1 MSRFQPNRLR
11 VVIVDDQE
19 LVRHAIRNILAV
31 PDIGVIAEADDGE
44 SALEVVM
51 EMAPDVVVMDLGL
64 PGISGIEATRS
75 LAMVAPLCR
84 VLVLTGPGEE
94 HEVVDAI
101 LAGAC
106 GCLLKD
112 ASGDEIVEAVRAAAA
127 GQSVIDRSVAGHL
140 LAQVPDQTEDA
151 APGDAI
157 RAALTERE
165 LDVLKLVAG
174 GKESNQ
180 IAQALFISPKT
191 VQNQISSILAKLQLQ
206 NRIQAAVH
214 AVRGGIL

>member
-1 MSRFQPNRLR
+1 VSRFQPNRLR
-11 VVIVDDQE
+11 VVIVDDQQ
-19 LVRHAIRNILAV
+19 LVRHAMRNILTV
-31 PDIGVIAEADDGE
+31 PDIEVIAEADDGE
-44 SALEVVM
+44 SALELVT

-64 PGISGIEATRS
+64 PGISAIEATRS

-112 ASGDEIVEAVRAAAA
+112 ATGDEIVKAVRAAAA
-127 GQSVIDRSVAGHL
+127 GQSVIDRSVARRL
-140 LAQVPDQTEDA
+140 LAQVRDQTDDA
-151 APGDAI
+151 GGGAI
-157 RAALTERE
+157 RAVPTERE
-165 LDVLKLVAG
+165 LDVLKLVADG
-174 GKESNQ
+174 EESNQ

-191 VQNQISSILAKLQLQ
+191 VQNHISSILAKLQLQ

>member
-1 MSRFQPNRLR
+1 VSRFQPSRLR
-11 VVIVDDQE
+11 VVIVDDQQ
-19 LVRHAIRNILAV
+19 LVRHAMRNILTV
-31 PDIGVIAEADDGE
+31 LDIEVIAEADDGE
-44 SALEVVM
+44 SALELVT

-64 PGISGIEATRS
+64 PGISAIEATRS

-112 ASGDEIVEAVRAAAA
+112 ATGDEIVEAVRAAAA
-127 GQSVIDRSVAGHL
+127 GQSVIDRSVARRL
-140 LAQVPDQTEDA
+140 LAQVRDQTDDA
-151 APGDAI
+151 GGDAI
-157 RAALTERE
+157 RAVPTERE
-165 LDVLKLVAG
+165 LDVLKLVADG
-174 GKESNQ
+174 EESNQ

-191 VQNQISSILAKLQLQ
+191 VQNHISSILAKLQLQ

>member
-11 VVIVDDQE
+11 VVIVDDDE

-64 PGISGIEATRS
+64 PGISGIEVTRS

-101 LAGAC
+101 VAGAC

-112 ASGDEIVEAVRAAAA
+112 ATGDEIVEAVRAAAG
-127 GQSVIDRSVAGHL
+127 GQSVIDRSVARRL
-140 LAQVPDQTEDA
+140 LAQVPDLTDDA

-157 RAALTERE
+157 RAVLTERE

-174 GKESNQ
+174 GEEGNQ
-180 IAQALFISPKT
+180 IARTLFISPKT
-191 VQNQISSILAKLQLQ
+191 VQNHISSVLAKLQLE
-206 NRIQAAVH
+206 NRIRAAVH

>member
-1 MSRFQPNRLR
+1 LSRFQPNRLR

-31 PDIGVIAEADDGE
+31 PDIEVIAEADDGE
-44 SALEVVM
+44 SALEAVM

-64 PGISGIEATRS
+64 PGISGIEATRG

-127 GQSVIDRSVAGHL
+127 GQSVIDRSVAGRL
-140 LAQVPDQTEDA
+140 LAQMPDQTDDA
-151 APGDAI
+151 TSGEAI
-157 RAALTERE
+157 RAVPTERE
-165 LDVLKLVAG
+165 LDVLRLVAG
-174 GKESNQ
+174 GKEGNQ

>member
-1 MSRFQPNRLR
+1 LSRFQPNRLR
-11 VVIVDDQE
+11 VVIVDDQQ
-19 LVRHAIRNILAV
+19 LVRHAMRNILTV
-31 PDIGVIAEADDGE
+31 PDIEVIAEADDGE
-44 SALEVVM
+44 SALELVM

-75 LAMVAPLCR
+75 LATVAPLCR

-112 ASGDEIVEAVRAAAA
+112 ATGDEIVEAVRIAAA
-127 GQSVIDRSVAGHL
+127 GQSVIDRSVADRL
-140 LAQVPDQTEDA
+140 LAQVRAQTEGA
-151 APGDAI
+151 APSDAI
-157 RAALTERE
+157 RAVFTQRE
-165 LDVLKLVAG
+165 LDVLQLVAG

-180 IAQALFISPKT
+180 IAQELFISPKT
-191 VQNQISSILAKLQLQ
+191 AHNHVSSILTKLQLQ
-206 NRIQAAVH
+206 NRMHAAVH
-214 AVRGGIL
+214 AVRGGIV